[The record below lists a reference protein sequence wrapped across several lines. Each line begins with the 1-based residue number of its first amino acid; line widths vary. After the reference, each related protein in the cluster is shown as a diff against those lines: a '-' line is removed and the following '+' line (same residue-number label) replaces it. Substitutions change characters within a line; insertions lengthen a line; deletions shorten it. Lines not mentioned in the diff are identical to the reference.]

1 MKLDNPWKVAKK
13 GDNKSKKPEEAK
25 NKQASTTAAAA
36 TNSSNTTASNIGTFL
51 NVVADLLTYFASTQK
66 SIEKSNARIVE
77 KYPKFLSKLALFTL
91 QMDDSIFRETFMV

>member
-1 MKLDNPWKVAKK
+1 M
-13 GDNKSKKPEEAK
+13 
-25 NKQASTTAAAA
+25 
-36 TNSSNTTASNIGTFL
+36 
-51 NVVADLLTYFASTQK
+51 VADLLTYFASTQK